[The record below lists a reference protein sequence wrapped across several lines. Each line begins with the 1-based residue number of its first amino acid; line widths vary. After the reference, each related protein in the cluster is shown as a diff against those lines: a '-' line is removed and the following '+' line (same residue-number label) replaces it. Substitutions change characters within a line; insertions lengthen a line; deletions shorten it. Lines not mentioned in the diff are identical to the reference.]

1 MGSLHFGIENL
12 EEERYDKFVIYKNI
26 YDREY
31 DERGTIDTYK
41 SNVLG
46 IKYDFTNTLN
56 DKFSIGLGTNY
67 NYDWGEFDNNGS
79 YEASTKGNTDNLALY
94 GNFGYNINKLSN
106 VSLFFRNDN
115 HKYTK
120 NNQTYKIDLSN
131 KLKNIKFGTSYA
143 TGIRN
148 PTLYELFGTDSYGY
162 SGKRDLKAEKSN
174 TYEIYSKAK
183 ITNNLYFGA
192 RAFKS
197 NIKNNI
203 EYVSNKYV
211 NDNDDVNLNQSGSN
225 FEINYLTKEL
235 DIKSYTS
242 FLSSKKE
249 NGSSQLRRPDKK
261 YGLNISKLFKKTI
274 IGDFKLNFNYNHYG
288 KHYDT
293 HSTSFSTIEMDSTDI
308 IDLKLS
314 KKFNNADYFVTI
326 NNLFD
331 ENYERPHGYN
341 QEQRSLRFGYKF

>member
-1 MGSLHFGIENL
+1 MQEVKDDEKDGVKNYSGNLNYEKFINSNIKIFNTIYLRQTVAEYDNSSTNQTGYEGNNKMGSLHFGIENL

-131 KLKNIKFGTSYA
+131 KLKNIKFGTS
-143 TGIRN
+143 
-148 PTLYELFGTDSYGY
+148 
-162 SGKRDLKAEKSN
+162 
-174 TYEIYSKAK
+174 
-183 ITNNLYFGA
+183 
-192 RAFKS
+192 
-197 NIKNNI
+197 
-203 EYVSNKYV
+203 
-211 NDNDDVNLNQSGSN
+211 
-225 FEINYLTKEL
+225 
-235 DIKSYTS
+235 
-242 FLSSKKE
+242 
-249 NGSSQLRRPDKK
+249 
-261 YGLNISKLFKKTI
+261 
-274 IGDFKLNFNYNHYG
+274 
-288 KHYDT
+288 
-293 HSTSFSTIEMDSTDI
+293 
-308 IDLKLS
+308 
-314 KKFNNADYFVTI
+314 
-326 NNLFD
+326 
-331 ENYERPHGYN
+331 
-341 QEQRSLRFGYKF
+341 

>member
-120 NNQTYKIDLSN
+120 TIKPI
-131 KLKNIKFGTSYA
+131 KLI
-143 TGIRN
+143 
-148 PTLYELFGTDSYGY
+148 
-162 SGKRDLKAEKSN
+162 
-174 TYEIYSKAK
+174 
-183 ITNNLYFGA
+183 
-192 RAFKS
+192 
-197 NIKNNI
+197 
-203 EYVSNKYV
+203 
-211 NDNDDVNLNQSGSN
+211 
-225 FEINYLTKEL
+225 
-235 DIKSYTS
+235 
-242 FLSSKKE
+242 
-249 NGSSQLRRPDKK
+249 
-261 YGLNISKLFKKTI
+261 
-274 IGDFKLNFNYNHYG
+274 
-288 KHYDT
+288 
-293 HSTSFSTIEMDSTDI
+293 
-308 IDLKLS
+308 
-314 KKFNNADYFVTI
+314 
-326 NNLFD
+326 
-331 ENYERPHGYN
+331 
-341 QEQRSLRFGYKF
+341 

>member
-1 MGSLHFGIENL
+1 M
-12 EEERYDKFVIYKNI
+12 
-26 YDREY
+26 
-31 DERGTIDTYK
+31 
-41 SNVLG
+41 
-46 IKYDFTNTLN
+46 KY
-56 DKFSIGLGTNY
+56 I
-67 NYDWGEFDNNGS
+67 
-79 YEASTKGNTDNLALY
+79 
-94 GNFGYNINKLSN
+94 
-106 VSLFFRNDN
+106 
-115 HKYTK
+115 
-120 NNQTYKIDLSN
+120 
-131 KLKNIKFGTSYA
+131 
-143 TGIRN
+143 
-148 PTLYELFGTDSYGY
+148 P
-162 SGKRDLKAEKSN
+162 
-174 TYEIYSKAK
+174 AK

-242 FLSSKKE
+242 FLSSKRKWIIM
-249 NGSSQLRRPDKK
+249 QLRRPDKK

-314 KKFNNADYFVTI
+314 KKV
-326 NNLFD
+326 
-331 ENYERPHGYN
+331 
-341 QEQRSLRFGYKF
+341 